1 VTTTERQA
9 TRPFELDPARADVV
23 PEPPPAN
30 LPAAAGGEEVREPEA
45 EIIPPGRGGRRGWR
59 GRLAALFGIGLLG
72 TLTFQAVDYVGD
84 LVATDPLLGWPLA
97 LFLIVTVASAVG
109 WVGLEMRDFRA
120 LSGRAHLRR
129 NAERLAAS
137 DLHGEAAPLLAE
149 VTAELGGPRTAA
161 LAPALAR
168 FEASASDA
176 LSDAERLRLYERQVL
191 APVDRLAYG
200 AVLAGGRDIGVI
212 TALSPLG
219 LLDGVFVLWRTTVM
233 LRAVARLYGM
243 APGPAATLSLLR
255 RCLRNATIAGLADIM
270 SHAALEHVGAG
281 ILAMLS
287 ARAGQGAGNALLA
300 SRLGLEA
307 IRQCRPLPFVAEEPP
322 RLSRMRKALLEGLPA
337 GAQGSPA
344 PRQQRER
351 ERERQRS

>member
-1 VTTTERQA
+1 VTTTDRRA
-9 TRPFELDPARADVV
+9 TRPFELDPARAELT
-23 PEPPPAN
+23 PEPPPS
-30 LPAAAGGEEVREPEA
+30 LPAAEEVREPEA
-45 EIIPPGRGGRRGWR
+45 EIIPPGRGRRRGGWR
-59 GRLAALFGIGLLG
+59 GRLAALFGVGLLG

-84 LVATDPLLGWPLA
+84 LVATDPLLGYPLA

-129 NAERLAAS
+129 RAERLATS
-137 DLHGEAAPLLAE
+137 GLHGEAPALLAE
-149 VTAELGGPRTAA
+149 VTAELGGGRAA
-161 LAPALAR
+161 LAAYESR
-168 FEASASDA
+168 VNDA
-176 LSDAERLRLYERQVL
+176 HDDADRLRLYEQHVL
-191 APVDRLAYG
+191 APVDRAAYR
-200 AVLAGGRDIGVI
+200 AVLAGGRDIGVV

-219 LLDGVFVLWRTTVM
+219 LLDGVFVLWRTAVM

-255 RCLRNATIAGLADIM
+255 RCVRNATVAGLADVV

-281 ILAMLS
+281 LLAMLS

-337 GAQGSPA
+337 ASPHAAPA
-344 PRQQRER
+344 PRQREM
-351 ERERQRS
+351 ERQRS